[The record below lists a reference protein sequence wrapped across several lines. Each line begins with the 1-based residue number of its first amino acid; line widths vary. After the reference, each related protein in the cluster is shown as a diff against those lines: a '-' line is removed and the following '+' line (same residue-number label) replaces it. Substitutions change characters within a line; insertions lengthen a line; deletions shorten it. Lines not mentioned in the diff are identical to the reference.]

1 MGIGDR
7 LKEERERLGFS
18 QTEFAAVAGASKN
31 SQYNYEKGD
40 RSPDAD
46 YLAAVAERGVDI
58 LYVVTGE
65 RKRQAAESISD
76 GASEFLQVYEQVD
89 PGDRQVLLRMAS
101 AFANAADSTGKNQ
114 HLRSSS
120 RYPVIGCS
128 TPTKKVGFFM
138 EVQRRKEWL

>member
-46 YLAAVAERGVDI
+46 YLAAIADRGVDV

-65 RKRQAAESISD
+65 RTRQAADSISD
-76 GASEFLQVYEQVD
+76 DASAFLQVYEQVD
-89 PGDRQVLLRMAS
+89 DADRQVLLRMAS
-101 AFANAADSTGKNQ
+101 AFANAADSAGKKASN
-114 HLRSSS
+114 
-120 RYPVIGCS
+120 
-128 TPTKKVGFFM
+128 
-138 EVQRRKEWL
+138 